1 LQGWKGNAFV
11 HGSNR
16 KGVSEHMRAH
26 RAVDAGFVRNALED
40 ALSGAGRG
48 VSPIVLPGVVKLLT
62 LLPDP

>member
-1 LQGWKGNAFV
+1 M